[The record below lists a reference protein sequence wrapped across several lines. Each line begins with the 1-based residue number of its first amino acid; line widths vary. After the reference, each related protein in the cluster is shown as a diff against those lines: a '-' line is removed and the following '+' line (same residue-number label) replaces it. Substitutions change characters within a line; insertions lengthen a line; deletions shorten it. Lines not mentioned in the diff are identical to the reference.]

1 MIVKTDIE
9 IWLLFAPFWILG
21 LGALIGGIYHL
32 VHGRRASHPDHH
44 ARQRHHYS
52 RAVIAMAAFMILM
65 IIGIG
70 VAAALGYVMET

>member
-21 LGALIGGIYHL
+21 LGALIGGLYHL
-32 VHGRRASHPDHH
+32 AHGWKAHPEHH
-44 ARQRHHYS
+44 AKRRHHYS
-52 RAVIAMAAFMILM
+52 RAVIAMAAFLILM

-70 VAAALGYVMET
+70 VAAAVGYVIEN